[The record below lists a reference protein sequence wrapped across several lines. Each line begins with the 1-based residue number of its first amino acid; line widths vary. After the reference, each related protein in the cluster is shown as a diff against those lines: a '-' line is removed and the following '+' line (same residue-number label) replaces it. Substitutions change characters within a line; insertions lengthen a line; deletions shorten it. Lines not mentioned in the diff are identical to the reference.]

1 MNIKEEDTNNLET
14 SCINLNKKV
23 KLIKEKSSDSIRKD
37 ISEDNKNKKR
47 NLKKIWQIKLQIQLK
62 KSNEI
67 IEEEDKI
74 DYEDDLM
81 NESNLY
87 HKFYILSQSK
97 SI

>member
-87 HKFYILSQSK
+87 YKYFILSQSK